1 MYLKSLELQGFKSF
15 VDKTVLEFGTG
26 ITAIVGPNGS
36 GKSNVSD
43 AVRWVLGE
51 QSPRIL
57 RGSKMEDMI
66 FAGTA
71 ARKSVGYAEVS
82 MNIDNSDHALN
93 IDYEEVKVTRR
104 LYRSGESEYLINGA
118 NCRLKDITLLFADTG
133 VGKDGYSIISQG
145 RVDEI
150 LSNKSE
156 ERRRIFEDASGI
168 SKYRMRKT
176 ESERK
181 LASTESNLVR
191 INDIISE
198 LERQIGPLTK
208 QAETAK
214 QYLAL
219 KYELRDIEVGVLV
232 DGISRANTR
241 LNEIG
246 EAVDS
251 VNSQI
256 NEFEEKLV
264 KEKSDNEEKTGI
276 QKKLEDKIS
285 ELKESGFEI
294 ERNIERINSEI
305 KINEEKI
312 SSINEN
318 ADRLT
323 KDSYEYNGK
332 NFELNRRIEEAKAGI
347 EENNGKL
354 DSVMNDLQESQN
366 KYDMIMSLLSDDA
379 AKAEQIKDS
388 IVENKLKNEQ
398 SKGEISKL
406 ESNIEMLNDNIES
419 LISEASTID
428 NQLKVLEEE
437 KNRAEKNKSDV
448 EKELEEAKNTHEGA
462 LAEINRLRAE
472 IETLTAEL
480 SSVSSELQSKSAR
493 LKLLEEMEDN
503 YEGYARSVKEILTFC
518 KNNQKLGNG
527 IYGAVAQLINVPQKY
542 ELAIE
547 AALGSSYQNI
557 VTGSEDD
564 AKQAIE
570 YLKANKYGRATF
582 MPVTSAKERS
592 FDSGTVQDLGR
603 ARGFLGVASE
613 IIEYPSKSAPVIA
626 NLLGKVAVFDNLDNA
641 IPVAKKYKYDFIC
654 VTLDGDILR
663 TSGAITGGSPEKSK
677 KTGALSRTRDIPV
690 IREEVK
696 NLTDKANNIADKIN
710 SNKSVMTEDESKAG
724 NALAAL
730 RNLEISFAKI
740 KSDAEA
746 RAFRYNE
753 SKERHDK
760 ILSDVEIKK
769 ADIERANN
777 DIIDFNRAAEESVK
791 SVLELEK
798 ELANYEEKAKSGA
811 EVRNALLNEITEHR
825 LKAQNINS
833 VIEKFKEDIER
844 FNTEIDEM
852 NTKSQNITLEIDE
865 DKAFVANLTSENE
878 TKKQQISELEATRNE
893 SADGLVEILEKKKAI
908 DDDLL
913 GMVDR
918 ITEITDGLSKLKE
931 ESGRLELKRMRA
943 ETELEQN
950 TTRLWEEY
958 ELTVTKAAEVTGG
971 LPVENFAQCQK
982 QISILRKQIKDL
994 GPVNVAS
1001 IEELES
1007 TQTRYD
1013 FMYSQRKDMDE
1024 ARTKLV
1030 KIIEEVDILMKEQFN
1045 SKFKEIRANFKQV
1058 FRDLFEG
1065 GDADIVLVDD
1075 TNVLESGIDIIVQ
1088 PPGKK
1093 LQNMMLLSG
1102 GERALTAIALLFGI
1116 LKMHPSPFC
1125 LLDEIEAALD
1135 DTNVYR
1141 FAHYLHVVNDNTQL
1155 LLITHKKGTME
1166 VANSL
1171 YGVTMEE
1178 KGVSRTLSMKMEK

>member
-15 VDKTVLEFGTG
+15 VDKTVLEFGKG

-93 IDYEEVKVTRR
+93 IEYEEVKVTRR

-181 LASTESNLVR
+181 LASTETNLVR

-198 LERQIGPLTK
+198 LERQLGPLTK

-232 DGISRANTR
+232 DGISRANER
-241 LNEIG
+241 LNEI
-246 EAVDS
+246 AASVDS

-256 NEFEEKLV
+256 NDFEEKLI
-264 KEKSDNEEKTGI
+264 KERNDNEEKTNA
-276 QKKLEDKIS
+276 QKELDDKIS

-294 ERNIERINSEI
+294 ERSIERLAAEI
-305 KINEEKI
+305 KINEERI
-312 SSINEN
+312 SSVNEN

-323 KDSYEYNGK
+323 KDSYEYSGK
-332 NFELNRRIEEAKAGI
+332 NSELTRRINESNAGI
-347 EENNGKL
+347 EENNKL
-354 DSVMNDLQESQN
+354 LDVVMNDLQESQN

-379 AKAEQIKDS
+379 TKAEQIKDS

-398 SKGEISKL
+398 SKGEILKL
-406 ESNIEMLNDNIES
+406 ESNIEMLNDSISSIES
-419 LISEASTID
+419 EIASIER
-428 NQLKVLEEE
+428 QLEVLEQQ
-437 KNRAEKNKSDV
+437 KNEAEKNKAEV
-448 EKELEEAKNTHEGA
+448 ENELETAKSVHEDA
-462 LAEINRLRAE
+462 LAEINRLRS
-472 IETLTAEL
+472 ETDKLNGEL
-480 SSVSSELQSKSAR
+480 SQVSSELQSKSAR
-493 LKLLEEMEDN
+493 LKLLEEMEEN

-518 KNNQKLGNG
+518 KDNRKLGSG

-557 VTGSEDD
+557 VTGTEEE

-582 MPVTSAKERS
+582 MPVSSAKERV
-592 FDSGTVQDLGR
+592 FDSNTISEMKR
-603 ARGFLGVASE
+603 SRGFLGIGSE
-613 IIEYPSKSAPVIA
+613 VIDYPSDVSPVIA
-626 NLLGKVAVFDNLDNA
+626 NLLGKVAVFDVLDNA
-641 IPVAKKYKYDFIC
+641 IPVAKRFKYDFIC

-677 KTGALSRTRDIPV
+677 RTSALSRTRDIPV
-690 IREEVK
+690 IKEEVK
-696 NLTDKANNIADKIN
+696 KLADREAEIKNNI
-710 SNKSVMTEDESKAG
+710 NKNKEIMSVDENKAG
-724 NALAAL
+724 DALTSL
-730 RNLEISFAKI
+730 RTLEISFAKI
-740 KSDAEA
+740 KSDAES
-746 RAFRYNE
+746 RKLRYDE

-760 ILSDVEIKK
+760 LISDIDVKK

-777 DIIDFNRAAEESVK
+777 DIIDFNRAADDSVK
-791 SVLELEK
+791 AVLDLEK
-798 ELANYEEKAKSGA
+798 ELASYEEKAKSGA

-844 FNTEIDEM
+844 FNTEIEEM

-865 DKAFVANLTSENE
+865 GKNLVSTLENE
-878 TKKQQISELEATRNE
+878 NKEKTTQIEELEKQKNE
-893 SADGLVEILEKKKAI
+893 SADGLVAVLDQKKTL
-908 DDDLL
+908 DEDLA
-913 GMVDR
+913 GMMDR
-918 ITEITDGLSKLKE
+918 ITDITDSISKLKE
-931 ESGRLELKRMRA
+931 ESSRLDFKRMRA

-958 ELTVTKAAEVTGG
+958 ELTVTKASEVTGG

-1013 FMYSQRKDMDE
+1013 FMYSQRKDMNE
-1024 ARTKLV
+1024 ARDKLV

-1166 VANSL
+1166 VADSL